1 MYIVVLSRAVVDSVI
16 IIFMGI
22 VKTTVALSTI
32 LTCMIIYHLLI

>member
-16 IIFMGI
+16 IIVMGI

-32 LTCMIIYHLLI
+32 LTCMMIYHLLI